1 MRKIDGRRKTVLKIV
16 TGMMVVM
23 IMLNAMRIEG
33 IADSETTVILSV
45 SVLIGVSVGLFI
57 AGAKKAGSKK
67 EESEHS
73 HDRLQSSNTAQLCDD
88 DTYTHWK
95 KQLDDFLEAGIIER
109 AEYTA
114 LLSRYKSGK

>member
-45 SVLIGVSVGLFI
+45 SVVIGVSVGLFI

-114 LLSRYKSGK
+114 LLSRYKSEK

>member
-1 MRKIDGRRKTVLKIV
+1 MRKIDGRQKTVLKIV

-95 KQLDDFLEAGIIER
+95 KQLDGFLEAGIIDR
-109 AEYTA
+109 SEYNT
-114 LLSRYKSGK
+114 LLKRYKPEK